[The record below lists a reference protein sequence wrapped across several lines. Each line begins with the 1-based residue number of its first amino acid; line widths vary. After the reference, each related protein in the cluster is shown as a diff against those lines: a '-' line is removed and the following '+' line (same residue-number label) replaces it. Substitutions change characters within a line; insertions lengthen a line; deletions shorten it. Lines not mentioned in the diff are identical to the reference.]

1 MLIKKKKKY
10 FCKSVCVCVYSLV
23 EKKNVCQKQKTDKQK
38 INILNNPIT
47 N

>member
-10 FCKSVCVCVYSLV
+10 FCKSVCVCVFFRG
-23 EKKNVCQKQKTDKQK
+23 KKNVCQKQKTDKQK